1 MARKPRRP
9 APRPRSKAGSSR
21 KAPPGALTK
30 PKQAAAEPELEENWL
45 REAFQTANI
54 GIGMADAEERI
65 LAVNA
70 KFCELLGYSRAE
82 LLRLHIFDLI
92 HPDDLPESRRLAV
105 LNKRREDQAQRGK
118 RRYLCKDG
126 SAIWVDVNT
135 LAIRDGKGALKYSI
149 GYVIDLTA
157 QQQMKNM
164 LRKSQEHFRL
174 ESIIQN
180 FLLHNRDEKMYHIV
194 LKFLLERF
202 ESRFG
207 FFGYIRATDGAL
219 VCPSMTHDIWQMC
232 AVQNKSIEFPRASW
246 GGLWGRILIDRK
258 PLLKNEL
265 HNTPKGHVPLS
276 RSMGAPIMVDGE
288 LIGSIHVANRATD
301 YTSGDLELLSHVCA
315 VLAFPL
321 RMRLLHEQSEIER
334 RKAEL
339 ELHKSSTQLRVLA
352 GRLQA
357 VREDERAEIAR
368 EIHDVLAQELTSIK
382 IGLAWLGRRL
392 RQPLDEE
399 KREAMIEKLKAVTEQ
414 ADVSIASVQK
424 IATDLRPIVLDSLGL
439 PAAIEWQVEEFER
452 QSEIRCHVTV
462 PAGKCVL
469 SRERAT
475 ALFRILQE
483 CLTNVVRHAGAAQVN
498 VVLVSKDGHMELTVH
513 DNGCGLAAEKLHD
526 PRSIGLL
533 GMRERVMAFG
543 GNVEISGIPGAGTT
557 VAARIPFNPAAEVE
571 EVYAHTHRG

>member
-1 MARKPRRP
+1 MARTPRRP
-9 APRPRSKAGSSR
+9 APRPRRKAGSSR

-30 PKQAAAEPELEENWL
+30 PKQAAAETGLDEKWL
-45 REAFQTANI
+45 RKAFQTANI
-54 GIGMADAEERI
+54 GIGMADAEERF

-70 KFCELLGYSRAE
+70 KFCQLLGYSRAE
-82 LLRLHIFDLI
+82 LLQLHTFDLI

-105 LNKRREDQAQRGK
+105 LNKRREDQAQRGT
-118 RRYLCKDG
+118 RRYLRKDG
-126 SAIWVDVNT
+126 SAISVDVNT
-135 LAIRDGKGALKYSI
+135 LTIRDAKGAQKYSI
-149 GYVIDLTA
+149 GYLIDITA
-157 QQQMKNM
+157 QQQTKIM

-180 FLLHNRDEKMYHIV
+180 FLLHNRGEEMYHSV

-202 ESRFG
+202 DSRFG

-219 VCPSMTHDIWQMC
+219 VCPSLTHDIWQMC
-232 AVQNKSIEFPRASW
+232 AVQDKSIEFPRASW
-246 GGLWGRILIDRK
+246 GGLWGRILINRK
-258 PLLKNEL
+258 PLLKNKL

-276 RSMGAPIMVDGE
+276 RSMGAPILANGE

-301 YTSGDLELLSHVCA
+301 YTSGDLESLSHVCA
-315 VLAFPL
+315 ILALPL

-339 ELHKSSTQLRVLA
+339 ELRKSSAQLRALA

-357 VREDERAEIAR
+357 VREDERAEMAR

-392 RQPLDEE
+392 RQPPDEE
-399 KREAMIEKLKAVTEQ
+399 TNAAMIEKLKAVTEQ
-414 ADVSIASVQK
+414 TDVSIGTVQK

-439 PAAIEWQVEEFER
+439 PAAIEWQVEEFAR
-452 QSEIRCHVTV
+452 QSEIQCQVTV
-462 PAGKCVL
+462 PAGGSRL
-469 SRERAT
+469 SRERST

-483 CLTNVVRHAGAAQVN
+483 CLTNVVRHAGATQVN
-498 VVLVSKDGHMELTVH
+498 VVLVSKDEHFELTVH

-557 VAARIPFNPAAEVE
+557 VAARIPFNTPAEVE
-571 EVYAHTHRG
+571 EDYAHTHRG